1 MKNLLIVS
9 SSPLVEVTTMIPTL
23 EKNIIIVFILITLD
37 AHHNEGQLLGP
48 HLHVDVKSK
57 PVNED
62 VKGLGDRVHLAHSV
76 KYNVD
81 SRNEDFPHA
90 VEGEEVSQEVEVFAL
105 AALGPVDPLPH
116 VLKVMQLQEE
126 ML

>member
-1 MKNLLIVS
+1 MSISLTEGS
-9 SSPLVEVTTMIPTL
+9 
-23 EKNIIIVFILITLD
+23 
-37 AHHNEGQLLGP
+37 HHYEGKLLGP

-81 SRNEDFPHA
+81 CRNEDFPHA